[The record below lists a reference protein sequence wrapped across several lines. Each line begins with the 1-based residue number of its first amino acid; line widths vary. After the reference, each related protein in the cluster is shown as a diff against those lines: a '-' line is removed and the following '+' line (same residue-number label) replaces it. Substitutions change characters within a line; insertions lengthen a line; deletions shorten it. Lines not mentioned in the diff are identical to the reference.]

1 MIGAQL
7 ERCEIRHVQGTC
19 AAAEQLADAS
29 VKAFPHLADWTPAA
43 DMIYLRFMLDLY
55 ERDGNATWY
64 DLVRDNAEH
73 ALRKA
78 RSSDGLFFRGWD
90 GRPLPDAA
98 ASARRRNACAV
109 RVAGRRQALSDPL
122 TGSQR
127 SPR

>member
-7 ERCEIRHVQGTC
+7 ERCEIRGVRGRC

-55 ERDGNATWY
+55 ERDGNPAWY

-73 ALRKA
+73 ALREA

-90 GRPLPDAA
+90 GRLFPTRLLQPDAA
-98 ASARRRNACAV
+98 TL
-109 RVAGRRQALSDPL
+109 ALFAWLGGAKPL
-122 TGSQR
+122 AIR
-127 SPR
+127 